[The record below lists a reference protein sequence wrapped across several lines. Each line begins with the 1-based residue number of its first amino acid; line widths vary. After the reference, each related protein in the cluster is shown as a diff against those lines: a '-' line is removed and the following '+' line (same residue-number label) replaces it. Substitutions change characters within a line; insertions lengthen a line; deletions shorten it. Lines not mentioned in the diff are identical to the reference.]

1 MADTEFA
8 TWVLGIVSVLVI
20 GGVGASVKTAVD
32 VAVIKQILRE
42 GAGRMDRLEVRMD
55 RYEAEIAAF
64 KEEVERKRKRHSER
78 INDMERPQP

>member
-20 GGVGASVKTAVD
+20 GGVGASIKTAID

-55 RYEAEIAAF
+55 RYEAEAAAF

-78 INDMERPQP
+78 IGNMERP